1 MKKIGVMLLFV
12 VLGLST
18 YLIFWSQFEATKI
31 KLFATIGILIGVFFV
46 LSERITS
53 VKTFF
58 LEFKTEINEVRS
70 NAKEIKEILANIKSQ
85 KDMIDL
91 IARDANTAQK
101 QMLEIETI
109 ANEAHI
115 KAQKIEKILKDAES
129 KEMRRKLKHISA
141 TGHED

>member
-1 MKKIGVMLLFV
+1 MKKIGAILLVV
-12 VLGLST
+12 VLGLTT

-31 KLFATIGILIGVFFV
+31 KLFATVGISIGIFFV
-46 LSERITS
+46 LSERIIS

-91 IARDANTAQK
+91 IARDANIAQR
-101 QMLEIETI
+101 QMSQIETI
-109 ANEAHI
+109 ANEANI

-129 KEMRRKLKHISA
+129 KEMTRKLKRLSA
-141 TGHED
+141 TGHLD